1 MNESILINNSV
12 LRLPQL
18 MRKRKREKDEEKAL
32 PLSFYGALSILW
44 LCSAIRRCVSLSLL
58 LSLPLCVS
66 SVCVRARVS
75 ASLQFIL
82 GTPVVS
88 VRHRAAWTHSGTA
101 KRSARETEISS
112 PPSSVFFFFLPL
124 FPPLSTATPFI
135 PTHTAQIYTH
145 TYIYIYTKRN
155 TQSRLCPLEANISF
169 QRTLADLLALVCDLQ
184 SNSMLMN
191 ITNTTNTRG
200 CLKDVYKVYVK
211 NSFS

>member
-112 PPSSVFFFFLPL
+112 PPSSVVFFFYPSSLPSL
-124 FPPLSTATPFI
+124 PRPPLSR
-135 PTHTAQIYTH
+135 HTQHKYTH
-145 TYIYIYTKRN
+145 THTYTYTQRETHSPASAPWRQTFLFSAHLQIYWHLYVI
-155 TQSRLCPLEANISF
+155 
-169 QRTLADLLALVCDLQ
+169 
-184 SNSMLMN
+184 
-191 ITNTTNTRG
+191 
-200 CLKDVYKVYVK
+200 YKVTRWWWILQILQIRVAVWK
-211 NSFS
+211 MFTRFM

>member
-66 SVCVRARVS
+66 SVCVRAYQRPL
-75 ASLQFIL
+75 SLFWE
-82 GTPVVS
+82 PRWFRS
-88 VRHRAAWTHSGTA
+88 DTA
-101 KRSARETEISS
+101 QPERTLARRSALPGRLRY
-112 PPSSVFFFFLPL
+112 PAPLHLCFFFLPL

-184 SNSMLMN
+184 SNSMVMN

>member
-12 LRLPQL
+12 FRLPQL

-112 PPSSVFFFFLPL
+112 PPSSVFFFYPSSLPSL
-124 FPPLSTATPFI
+124 PRPPLSR
-135 PTHTAQIYTH
+135 HTQHKYTH
-145 TYIYIYTKRN
+145 THTYTYTQRETHSPASAPWRQTFLFSAHLQIYWHLYVI
-155 TQSRLCPLEANISF
+155 
-169 QRTLADLLALVCDLQ
+169 
-184 SNSMLMN
+184 
-191 ITNTTNTRG
+191 
-200 CLKDVYKVYVK
+200 YKVTRWWWILQILQIRVAVWK
-211 NSFS
+211 MFTRFM

>member
-112 PPSSVFFFFLPL
+112 PPSSVFFFFTPLPSPLYRDPLYPDTHSTNIHTHIHIHIHKEKHTVPPLPL
-124 FPPLSTATPFI
+124 GGKHFFSAHTCRFIGTCMWST
-135 PTHTAQIYTH
+135 
-145 TYIYIYTKRN
+145 K
-155 TQSRLCPLEANISF
+155 
-169 QRTLADLLALVCDLQ
+169 
-184 SNSMLMN
+184 
-191 ITNTTNTRG
+191 
-200 CLKDVYKVYVK
+200 
-211 NSFS
+211 

>member
-66 SVCVRARVS
+66 SVCVCVRARISVPS
-75 ASLQFIL
+75 VYFGNPGGFGPTPRSLNALWHGEALCPGDWDIQPPFIC
-82 GTPVVS
+82 GFFY
-88 VRHRAAWTHSGTA
+88 
-101 KRSARETEISS
+101 
-112 PPSSVFFFFLPL
+112 PSSLPSL
-124 FPPLSTATPFI
+124 PRPPLSR
-135 PTHTAQIYTH
+135 HTQHKYTH

-184 SNSMLMN
+184 SNSMVMN

>member
-112 PPSSVFFFFLPL
+112 PPSSVFFFYPSSLPSL
-124 FPPLSTATPFI
+124 PRPPLSR
-135 PTHTAQIYTH
+135 HTQHKYTH
-145 TYIYIYTKRN
+145 THTYTYTQRETHSPASAPWRQTFLFSAHLQIYWHLYVI
-155 TQSRLCPLEANISF
+155 
-169 QRTLADLLALVCDLQ
+169 
-184 SNSMLMN
+184 
-191 ITNTTNTRG
+191 
-200 CLKDVYKVYVK
+200 YKVTRCWWILQILQIRVAVWK
-211 NSFS
+211 MFTRFM

>member
-12 LRLPQL
+12 FRLPQL

-112 PPSSVFFFFLPL
+112 PPSSVCFFFLPL
-124 FPPLSTATPFI
+124 FPPLSTTTPFI

-145 TYIYIYTKRN
+145 IHIHIHKEKHTVPPLPLGGKHFFSAHTCRFIGACMWSTK
-155 TQSRLCPLEANISF
+155 
-169 QRTLADLLALVCDLQ
+169 
-184 SNSMLMN
+184 
-191 ITNTTNTRG
+191 
-200 CLKDVYKVYVK
+200 
-211 NSFS
+211 

>member
-112 PPSSVFFFFLPL
+112 PPSSVFFFFFYPSSLPSL
-124 FPPLSTATPFI
+124 PRPPLSR
-135 PTHTAQIYTH
+135 HTQHKYTH

-184 SNSMLMN
+184 SNSMVMN

>member
-44 LCSAIRRCVSLSLL
+44 LCSAIRRCVSVSLL

-112 PPSSVFFFFLPL
+112 PPSSVFFFLPL

-145 TYIYIYTKRN
+145 IHIHIHKEKHTVPPLPLGGKHFFSAHTCRFIGTCMWSTK
-155 TQSRLCPLEANISF
+155 
-169 QRTLADLLALVCDLQ
+169 
-184 SNSMLMN
+184 
-191 ITNTTNTRG
+191 
-200 CLKDVYKVYVK
+200 
-211 NSFS
+211 